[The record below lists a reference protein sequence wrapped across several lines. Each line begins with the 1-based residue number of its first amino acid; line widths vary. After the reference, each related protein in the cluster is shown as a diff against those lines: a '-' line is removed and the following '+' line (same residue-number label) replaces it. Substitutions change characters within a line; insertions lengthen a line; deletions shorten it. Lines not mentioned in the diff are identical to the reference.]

1 MRGNDGFY
9 LTYHFGQL
17 FQRVLD
23 IPQWFGYNGSMLKT
37 DSPTMNTNELMAQLA
52 IINKTISQMEYNDA
66 IISNKGNVKMVSNI
80 VALDN
85 LEVDAIQNQKYIDR
99 IISVNAS
106 IDFLS
111 NGGIITRCKT
121 VVNKRMKRMYNV

>member
-1 MRGNDGFY
+1 
-9 LTYHFGQL
+9 
-17 FQRVLD
+17 
-23 IPQWFGYNGSMLKT
+23 
-37 DSPTMNTNELMAQLA
+37 MNTNELMAQLA